1 MKKKK
6 ILIAEDYM
14 DNYTLLKVQLKDCP
28 YELFHV
34 KNGQEALDKVKD
46 NKFDLF
52 LIDIQMPILNGFEFI
67 REIRKSGDKTPSIAQ
82 TARAFESDYK
92 ECLDAGF
99 DNYIS
104 KPIDKKILIE
114 KIKSYFE

>member
-1 MKKKK
+1 M
-6 ILIAEDYM
+6 
-14 DNYTLLKVQLKDCP
+14 LKVQLKDCP
-28 YELFHV
+28 YELFHT
-34 KNGQEALDKVKD
+34 KNGQEALDRIKET
-46 NKFDLF
+46 NFDLY

-67 REIRKSGDKTPSIAQ
+67 KEIRKNGDNTPAIAQ
-82 TARAFESDYK
+82 TARAFESDFK

-114 KIKSYFE
+114 KIKSYIK